1 MDGSKISGTNTH
13 ITREKCEDTSFQ
25 RQRASILQ
33 LLMGQRLKRSAQQ
46 RHKIGLIGSRL
57 FETYTSKF
65 SSNSSHSISLIRSMS
80 QIWINFLRAELFES
94 RVGKFSVR
102 VEACHGGR
110 PHYVGGGAQ
119 HSARVHARAWSG
131 VMVCDDAL

>member
-1 MDGSKISGTNTH
+1 MRGYIISTPKCIKPAALDGAALDG
-13 ITREKCEDTSFQ
+13 
-25 RQRASILQ
+25 
-33 LLMGQRLKRSAQQ
+33 SAQQ

-80 QIWINFLRAELFES
+80 QIWINFLWAELFES
-94 RVGKFSVR
+94 RVGNFSVR
-102 VEACHGGR
+102 VEACHGER

-131 VMVCDDAL
+131 VVVCDDAL